1 MDLDDMYEK
10 NGIMQINLQGLNVV
24 CKYYLHMFLRLKFHR
39 RGST

>member
-24 CKYYLHMFLRLKFHR
+24 CKYSGYEEK
-39 RGST
+39 